1 MSNLKKLLLFNYSSI
16 AVSLTD
22 IEDILRIIILIV
34 TGLISIVV
42 SIKEYKKSK
51 NE

>member
-22 IEDILRIIILIV
+22 IEDILRIIILII

-42 SIKEYKKSK
+42 SIREYKKSK

>member
-22 IEDILRIIILIV
+22 IEDILRIIVLII

-42 SIKEYKKSK
+42 SIREYKKSK